1 MSDNVKEMLTEVY
14 RTTKKISGV
23 DPSKPGNMKGVLV
36 DDAAFDAY
44 PLALTPSALSSASVA
59 FMFSS

>member
-1 MSDNVKEMLTEVY
+1 MSSNVKEMLTEVY

-36 DDAAFDAY
+36 
-44 PLALTPSALSSASVA
+44 SSCSLKIQE
-59 FMFSS
+59 